1 MAAKKKINGAKIAMV
16 ALGIGAIGGIAYL
29 AISHA
34 KGSASVT
41 EDGTSNTDVKN
52 PIKRAIL
59 KRKAAKAIAAKTNAS
74 TTDSTVTNTAP
85 ASFVPK
91 DLAKTLSEASSDGNL
106 PGVLAA
112 LKQMRNT
119 SDYWLVDNEY
129 KKLKYFGNR
138 TIVTDLLYYS
148 FRTDEKAKTAIRNE
162 LTRIGL
168 KQDPVTQKWSLE
180 GFSTSNDLITMKD
193 SYVLDSRGNTIL
205 VKKNTILGEE
215 LSIANGMTRFRSVDG
230 AVNTV
235 PTRDVRFV

>member
-1 MAAKKKINGAKIAMV
+1 MASKKKINGAKIAMV

-34 KGSASVT
+34 KGSTSVT
-41 EDGTSNTDVKN
+41 DDGTTGSDVKN
-52 PIKRAIL
+52 PIKKALL
-59 KRKAAKAIAAKTNAS
+59 KRKAAKALSAKTSPAV
-74 TTDSTVTNTAP
+74 VTSSAANTAP

-91 DLAKTLSEASSDGNL
+91 DLATTLSTASSDGNL

-138 TIVTDLLYYS
+138 TIATDLLYYS
-148 FRTDEKAKTAIRNE
+148 FRTDENAKTAVRNE
-162 LTRIGL
+162 FKRIGL

-180 GFSTSNDLITMKD
+180 GFSTSNDIVTMTD
-193 SYVLDSRGNTIL
+193 SYVLDSKGNIIL
-205 VKKNTILGEE
+205 VNKNTILGEE
-215 LSIANGMTRFRSVDG
+215 LSVANGMTRFRSVDG
-230 AVNTV
+230 TVNTV

>member
-1 MAAKKKINGAKIAMV
+1 MASKKKINGAKIAMV

-34 KGSASVT
+34 KGSTTVT
-41 EDGTSNTDVKN
+41 DDGTAGSDVKN

-59 KRKAAKAIAAKTNAS
+59 KRKATKALSAKTSPTVS
-74 TTDSTVTNTAP
+74 TSSTANTAP

-91 DLAKTLSEASSDGNL
+91 DLATTLSKASSDGNL

-138 TIVTDLLYYS
+138 TIATDLLYYS
-148 FRTDEKAKTAIRNE
+148 FRTDENAKTAIHNE
-162 LTRIGL
+162 FKRIGL

-180 GFSTSNDLITMKD
+180 GFSTSNDIVTMTD
-193 SYVLDSRGNTIL
+193 SYVLDSKGNIIL

-215 LSIANGMTRFRSVDG
+215 LSVANGMTRFRSVDG
-230 AVNTV
+230 TINTV